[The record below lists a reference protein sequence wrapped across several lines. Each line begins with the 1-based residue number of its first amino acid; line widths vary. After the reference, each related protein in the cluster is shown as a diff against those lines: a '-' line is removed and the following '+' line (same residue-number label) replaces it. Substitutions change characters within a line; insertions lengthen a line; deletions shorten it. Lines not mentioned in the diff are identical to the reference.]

1 MQIPNSPVP
10 EIYGIVKQ
18 VIDGSLRRKDGID
31 LLAKRSGINDS
42 TAGDFI
48 HMMRRM
54 LDGKRFTRNSSA
66 YITDYFLVQ
75 IRVDYGE
82 DRFQKA
88 LMAFEQ
94 HINYYSEKR
103 HTPLTTLKA
112 VYNKYR
118 PISLPIEASDEHEQ
132 DIIVT
137 QLNIQKW
144 SKERIIETL
153 KQLPYKRSQQVTI
166 NGKRFSRDNYT
177 IALIKKLRGFKC
189 QICGTTIQKKNSS
202 FYIEAAHIIPKRER
216 GEETPFNILIL
227 CPNHHKEF
235 DYGQLDI
242 MELDQQKPD
251 ELQFTLNGKLY
262 SISLALE

>member
-1 MQIPNSPVP
+1 MQILNSLVP

-18 VIDGSLRRKDGID
+18 VIDGSVRRKEGIS
-31 LLAKRSGINDS
+31 LLAQRSGINDS

-66 YITDYFLVQ
+66 YITEYFLVQ
-75 IRVDYGE
+75 IRGDYGE
-82 DRFQKA
+82 DSFQKA
-88 LMAFEQ
+88 LTALEQ
-94 HINYYSEKR
+94 HINYYSEIR
-103 HTPLTTLKA
+103 HTPLITLKA

-118 PISLPIEASDEHEQ
+118 PIIPSIEASDEQDQ
-132 DIIVT
+132 DIIAT
-137 QLNIQKW
+137 QLNTQKW
-144 SKERIIETL
+144 SKERIVETL
-153 KQLPYKRSQQVTI
+153 KQLPLKTSQQVTI

-177 IALIKKLRGFKC
+177 IALLKKLRGFKC
-189 QICGTTIQKKNSS
+189 QICGTTIQKKDGS
-202 FYIEAAHIIPKRER
+202 FYIEAAHIISKRER
-216 GEETPFNILIL
+216 GQETPSNILIL

-242 MELDQQKPD
+242 MELDQHKPD
-251 ELQFTLNGKLY
+251 ELQFMLNGKLY